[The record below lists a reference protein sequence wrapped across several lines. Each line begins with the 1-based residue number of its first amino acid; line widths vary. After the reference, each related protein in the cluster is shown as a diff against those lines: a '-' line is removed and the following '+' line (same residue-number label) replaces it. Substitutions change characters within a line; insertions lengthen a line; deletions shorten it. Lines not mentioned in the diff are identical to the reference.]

1 MDFRKTVF
9 EFIENLIKEGNLK
22 KAAKFLWN
30 IAKNNRMNNLSRE
43 LVNVYDNAV
52 ELEIYRN
59 ANAVDELLATSQEGQ
74 LSRELEG
81 ALTTIRRKDNI
92 KIVP

>member
-1 MDFRKTVF
+1 MDFKRTVF
-9 EFIENLIKEGNLK
+9 EFIEKLIKEGNLK

-30 IAKNNRMNNLSRE
+30 IAKNNRMNSLSRE

-59 ANAVDELLATSQEGQ
+59 ANAVDELLATSHEGQ

-81 ALTTIRRKDNI
+81 ALTTMRGKEDI
-92 KIVP
+92 KIMP